1 MLVAQLIAAKL
12 NRLSEACPNF
22 CYCNKS
28 VDIDEVIE
36 DADEFLMEYPI
47 GSGPQDEERQNA
59 LQLKDLLDA
68 YNNSKC
74 D

>member
-1 MLVAQLIAAKL
+1 MLAAQLIAAKL
-12 NRLSEACPNF
+12 NRLSGTCPNLR
-22 CYCNKS
+22 CCDKS

-36 DADEFLMEYPI
+36 DTDEFLMEYPI

-68 YNNSKC
+68 YNNSEC